1 MFNLPIG
8 LRTKV
13 AILSLFLLCLPWLGY
28 QYVWEMEKYLR
39 HGQEKTLEGTTQALA
54 TALHERPK
62 LFNNQA
68 SFLTQVKKGRDL
80 YAYPLSG
87 PIRLDGKRKDWQ
99 AYWHK
104 ALEYGESNQLY
115 KRDPNQP
122 LTVHFTHMV
131 GKYAGYLYAFFEV
144 RDPHVIYRGN
154 NTLSIDKNDHLAIA
168 TLAPDG
174 QFKRYIVSTMKDGWI
189 SAFKLP
195 NDPKQTT
202 PVVPEIKIQGQWR
215 KTAQGYNIELRLP
228 LAMVGSKLGFAI
240 YDVNDANTKQLD
252 AIVGTSAIDDVNKLG
267 TVLVPSPEIEQ
278 IIKGMGHNHSR
289 IWVLDNHGRVLAR
302 SGNLHDNQN
311 NWARSFT
318 KKPDQNLWQHL
329 KQQYLH
335 PLYSKILITPP
346 KDFIDT
352 LQDSTLLEGSYI
364 STALTGQQGSG
375 WRLTPDKKAVVL
387 AAASPIW
394 IDNNVMGVVVAEETT
409 HGIRTL
415 RNKALEQ
422 LFDMIITVMGMGT
435 IALFIFASSISSRI
449 RRLRD
454 DAEQAIDS
462 QGRITRHIIA
472 SSNRDEI
479 GDLSRS
485 LANIVSRLSQYNHY
499 LENMSSRL
507 SHELRTPVAVVRS
520 SLEHLSLQ
528 PLAPTANKYVIRA
541 QEGVNRLSM
550 ILNNMSEATRLEESI
565 AQAETEIFPLSDVIS
580 GCIQGYQLT
589 YPQHQF
595 TLTMPSHAIFITGV
609 PEYIAQLMDKLIA
622 NALEFS
628 ASNHP
633 IAISID
639 TVDPTKS
646 EPLEKG
652 KSDRSKQI
660 QISVFNQG
668 PPLPDN
674 MAEQIFESMVS
685 VRHPEYLPPNTSQHH
700 DKPHLGLGLY
710 IARLITHFHHGH
722 ILAQDHTQVKT
733 QQKGVEIQ
741 VKLPITEPIS

>member
-1 MFNLPIG
+1 MG
-8 LRTKV
+8 LRSKV

-62 LFNNQA
+62 LFNSQA

-80 YAYPLSG
+80 YAYPFSS
-87 PIRLDGKRKDWQ
+87 PIQLDGKRNDWQ

-104 ALEYGESNQLY
+104 AIDYGDNNIIYQRDTNQTLGI
-115 KRDPNQP
+115 
-122 LTVHFTHMV
+122 HFTHMV

-144 RDPHVIYRGN
+144 FDPHVVYRGEN
-154 NTLSIDKNDHLAIA
+154 SLSIDKNDHLAIA

-174 QFKRYIVSTMKDGWI
+174 HFKRYIVSTIKDGWI
-189 SAFKLP
+189 SAFQLP
-195 NDPKQTT
+195 MDPTQST
-202 PVVPEIKIQGQWR
+202 PVTPEIKIQGQWR
-215 KTAQGYNIELRLP
+215 KTQQGYNIELRMP
-228 LAMVGSKLGFAI
+228 LNMLGSKLGFAL
-240 YDVNDANTKQLD
+240 YDVNDSNTRQLD

-302 SGNLHDNQN
+302 SGDLHDNQN
-311 NWARSFT
+311 NWAGTFKESQS
-318 KKPDQNLWQHL
+318 KSIWQTI
-329 KQQYLH
+329 KQRYLH
-335 PLYSKILITPP
+335 PLYAKVLTTPP
-346 KDFIDT
+346 KDFVDT
-352 LQDSTLLEGSYI
+352 LEDSTLLEGSYI
-364 STALTGQQGSG
+364 SAALCGQQGSG

-394 IDNNVMGVVVAEETT
+394 IDDNVMGVVVAEETT

-415 RNKALEQ
+415 RNKALEK

-435 IALFIFASSISSRI
+435 LALFFFASNISNRI

-454 DAEQAIDS
+454 DAEQAIDA
-462 QGRITRHIIA
+462 QGRITQPIIP
-472 SSNRDEI
+472 STNRDEI

-485 LANIVSRLSQYNHY
+485 FANIVTRLSQYNHY

-528 PLAPTANKYVIRA
+528 LLPPNADKYVIRA
-541 QEGVNRLSM
+541 QEGINRLSM
-550 ILNNMSEATRLEESI
+550 ILNYMSEATRLEQSI
-565 AQAETEIFPLSDVIS
+565 TQADTEVFPLTDVIN

-589 YPQHQF
+589 YPDQKF
-595 TLTMPSHAIFITGV
+595 TLSLPSQSIFISGV

-622 NALEFS
+622 NALEFNE
-628 ASNHP
+628 ASHP
-633 IAISID
+633 IDIALNLLPYRRSD
-639 TVDPTKS
+639 NTDKTKA
-646 EPLEKG
+646 
-652 KSDRSKQI
+652 SKHQQI
-660 QISVFNQG
+660 QIRVFNQG
-668 PPLPDN
+668 PLLPDD
-674 MAEQIFESMVS
+674 MSEHIFESMIS
-685 VRHPEYLPPNTSQHH
+685 IRPPLQTTKSLKGHH
-700 DKPHLGLGLY
+700 EKPHLGLGLY
-710 IARLITHFHHGH
+710 IARLIAQFHQGH
-722 ILAQDHTQVKT
+722 IQANNYIDEKV
-733 QQKGVEIQ
+733 QQQGVEIIIT
-741 VKLPITEPIS
+741 LPIAELPA

>member
-1 MFNLPIG
+1 MG

-54 TALHERPK
+54 TALHERPT

-80 YAYPLSG
+80 YAYPLSR
-87 PIRLDGKRKDWQ
+87 PIQLDGKRNDWQ
-99 AYWHK
+99 AYWHN
-104 ALEYGESNQLY
+104 AIEYGENNLIYQ
-115 KRDPNQP
+115 RDPSQK
-122 LTVHFTHMV
+122 LGIHFTHIV

-144 RDPHVIYRGN
+144 TDPHVVYRGVN
-154 NTLSIDKNDHLAIA
+154 SLSIDKNDHLAIA

-174 QFKRYIVSTMKDGWI
+174 QFKRYIVSTTQDGWI
-189 SAFKLP
+189 NAFQLP
-195 NDPKQTT
+195 MDPSQSR
-202 PVVPEIKIQGQWR
+202 PVTPEIKIQGQWR
-215 KTAQGYNIELRLP
+215 KTQQGYNIELRIP
-228 LAMVGSKLGFAI
+228 LNMLGSKLGFAL
-240 YDVNDANTKQLD
+240 YDVNDNQNRQLD

-302 SGNLHDNQN
+302 SGDLHDNQN
-311 NWARSFT
+311 NWAQSFNDSQ
-318 KKPDQNLWQHL
+318 PQNVWQTI
-329 KQQYLH
+329 KQTYLH
-335 PLYSKILITPP
+335 PLYAKILTTPP

-352 LQDSTLLEGSYI
+352 LEDSTLLEGNYI
-364 STALTGQQGSG
+364 SAALKGQQGSG

-394 IDNNVMGVVVAEETT
+394 IDSNVMGVVVAEETT

-415 RNKALEQ
+415 RNKALEK

-435 IALFIFASSISSRI
+435 LALFFFASSISNRI

-454 DAEQAIDS
+454 DAEQAIDT
-462 QGRITRHIIA
+462 QGRITRPIVP
-472 SSNRDEI
+472 STNRDEI

-485 LANIVSRLSQYNHY
+485 FANIVTRLGQYNHY

-528 PLAPTANKYVIRA
+528 SLAPSTDKYVIRA
-541 QEGVNRLSM
+541 QEGINRLSM
-550 ILNNMSEATRLEESI
+550 IINYMSEATRLEQSI
-565 AQAETEIFPLSDVIS
+565 TQAETEVFPLTDVIN

-589 YPQHQF
+589 YPHQVF
-595 TLTMPSHAIFITGV
+595 RLNLPSQAVFINGV

-628 ASNHP
+628 ETGK
-633 IAISID
+633 SID
-639 TVDPTKS
+639 IALVKLPNRKS
-646 EPLEKG
+646 EPTDKN
-652 KSDRSKQI
+652 KTNKHQQI
-660 QISVFNQG
+660 QLTVFNQG
-668 PPLPDN
+668 PLLPHD
-674 MAEQIFESMVS
+674 MSEAIFESMIS
-685 VRHPEYLPPNTSQHH
+685 IRPMDHSSKIKAQQNE
-700 DKPHLGLGLY
+700 KPHLGLGLY
-710 IARLITHFHHGH
+710 IARLITQFHQGH
-722 ILAQDHTQVKT
+722 ILAQNHIDEKN
-733 QQKGVEIQ
+733 QQQGVEISITF
-741 VKLPITEPIS
+741 PITEPPT